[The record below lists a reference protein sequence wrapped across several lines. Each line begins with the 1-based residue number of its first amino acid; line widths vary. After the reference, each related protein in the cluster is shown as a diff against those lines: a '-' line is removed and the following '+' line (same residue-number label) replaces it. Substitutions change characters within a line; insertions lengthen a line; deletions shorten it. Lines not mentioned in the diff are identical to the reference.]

1 MCLHKINLTFTSLRA
16 TTFIVL
22 PYLISNTQIHMVTSK
37 DLPIQNFTKI
47 QKKKLLGLKHMTDV
61 NDP

>member
-16 TTFIVL
+16 TTFIAL
-22 PYLISNTQIHMVTSK
+22 PYMISNTQIHMVTSK

-47 QKKKLLGLKHMTDV
+47 QKKLLGLKHMTDV